1 MACEGSYM
9 WSLSGIVGAF
19 VDLAI
24 AYFLLCAATV
34 AFLASKFLGFFGLR
48 LPCPC
53 DGLFGIVPNGN
64 LCSHRLLIDFPAEKV
79 SNVQLSIKANFPF
92 NDNVLGKDQN
102 CDFNWRL
109 IGEKEN
115 SPHGYLEMGDEASC
129 CSVSDARKSH
139 NIARIELSPR
149 NEFGAGNS
157 SGVSGRRLGIKGKG
171 VMNQRGSGGLRRRRR
186 NAAVDYGRSSSVS
199 SYDPPYEEFPLGPPS
214 PPSTNKE
221 DGGHPPHVMRLGQR
235 DSFEMNGFSDEV
247 EHIGKKF
254 ASIEELKHDGEL
266 SSSSHEQNRI
276 RHLERALEHERE
288 ARDALHLELEKERN
302 AAATAADEAMAMILR
317 LQEEKAS
324 IEMDARQY
332 QRLIEEKSAFEAE
345 EMNILTEILVRT
357 EREKHFLEKELEVYR
372 QMTFVGNEESTVD
385 SENLVDALRCRD
397 ALCDPSEDP
406 VPMLHQISAS
416 FNKRTVA
423 ENRNSEE
430 VISFDNQN
438 YIALGERH
446 QLKDRIKKLSPR
458 SNQEFQEK
466 EMVFMVNQSD
476 LPPENGNIPDTSLKP
491 RETGLLKQKLTDH
504 AISLEG
510 EVLKENPH
518 MGTCY
523 GACIDVSGKDK
534 SLKYHETVG
543 YQGSKCP
550 CNLTLDKE
558 PHVHDVHVIVD
569 GSNFCD
575 DVDIGESRNSAV
587 EFSGKTSFPVEAS
600 PTQDVISDRPS
611 TSTSY
616 TQVDLKI
623 SEDTACGLP
632 PVGSHGKPLLCD
644 FRGTYMSSV
653 DNERL
658 KIENEV
664 GRLRERLKIVQEG
677 REKLDLTAEH
687 LEREKMQ
694 LKLLEDIAR
703 QLHKIR
709 HLTEPEK
716 AVRQASLPLQS
727 SKKLLKAAPE
737 LSLVMLLA
745 CVSFSL
751 EKEIAIGN

>member
-1 MACEGSYM
+1 MKMACEGSYM

-24 AYFLLCAATV
+24 AYFLLCAATA

-64 LCSHRLLIDFPAEKV
+64 LCFHRLLIDFPAEKV
-79 SNVQLSIKANFPF
+79 SDVQLSIKANFPF
-92 NDNVLGKDQN
+92 NDTVLGKDQN
-102 CDFNWRL
+102 CDLNWRL
-109 IGEKEN
+109 IGHEKEN
-115 SPHGYLEMGDEASC
+115 SPHGYHEMGDEASC
-129 CSVSDARKSH
+129 SSVSDARKSH
-139 NIARIELSPR
+139 NVARIELSPR
-149 NEFGAGNS
+149 NEFGAGSS
-157 SGVSGRRLGIKGKG
+157 SGVSGGRLGIKGKG
-171 VMNQRGSGGLRRRRR
+171 LMNQRERGGLRRRRR
-186 NAAVDYGRSSSVS
+186 KAAVDYGRSSSVS
-199 SYDPPYEEFPLGPPS
+199 SYDPPYEEFPQGAPS
-214 PPSTNKE
+214 PPSTFKE
-221 DGGHPPHVMRLGQR
+221 DGGHPPLVMRLGQR

-247 EHIGKKF
+247 EHIRENF
-254 ASIEELKHDGEL
+254 ASIEELKYDGEL
-266 SSSSHEQNRI
+266 SSSFHEQNRI
-276 RHLERALEHERE
+276 RLLERALEHEQE
-288 ARDALHLELEKERN
+288 ARDALRLELEKERN

-372 QMTFVGNEESTVD
+372 QMNFVGNEESTVD
-385 SENLVDALRCRD
+385 IENLVDALRCRD
-397 ALCDPSEDP
+397 ALCDPNEDP
-406 VPMLHQISAS
+406 VLMLHQISAS

-430 VISFDNQN
+430 VISLDNQN
-438 YIALGERH
+438 YIALGGEAPIQR
-446 QLKDRIKKLSPR
+446 QNKDVSSQKLVDLSEH
-458 SNQEFQEK
+458 SSSSQEFQEK

-476 LPPENGNIPDTSLKP
+476 VPPENGNILDTSLKP

-510 EVLKENPH
+510 EVLKENPD
-518 MGTCY
+518 MGTCDRAY
-523 GACIDVSGKDK
+523 IDVSGKDK
-534 SLKYHETVG
+534 SLMYHETVG

-569 GSNFCD
+569 GSNFCN
-575 DVDIGESRNSAV
+575 DVDIGESRNSAL
-587 EFSGKTSFPVEAS
+587 EFSGKTSLPVEAS
-600 PTQDVISDRPS
+600 PTHDVIRDRPS

-623 SEDTACGLP
+623 SVGTSCGLP
-632 PVGSHGKPLLCD
+632 PVGSRGKPLLCD
-644 FRGTYMSSV
+644 LRGNSMSSV

-658 KIENEV
+658 KIETEV
-664 GRLRERLKIVQEG
+664 GRLRDRLKIVQEG
-677 REKLDLTAEH
+677 REKLDLTTEH
-687 LEREKMQ
+687 IEREKMQ
-694 LKLLEDIAR
+694 LKLLEDIAC
-703 QLHKIR
+703 QLHEIR

-716 AVRQASLPLQS
+716 AVRQASLPLPS
-727 SKKLLKAAPE
+727 SKGMSKKRR
-737 LSLVMLLA
+737 SRS
-745 CVSFSL
+745 VSV
-751 EKEIAIGN
+751 GMQ